1 MVESDVV
8 VHTFAISTSADSQL
22 DALAQGTG
30 GLSFLISGDVT
41 SSAIKEGFKAVADQI
56 GVGKLKHIR
65 LCPLEERRF
74 EWI

>member
-30 GLSFLISGDVT
+30 GLSFLISEDIT
-41 SSAIKEGFKAVADQI
+41 SSAIKEGFKRVADQI
-56 GVGKLKHIR
+56 GVGKLKH
-65 LCPLEERRF
+65 L
-74 EWI
+74 